1 MVITY
6 NRYRLIFSWP
16 IEYKVTVKI
25 LKVAVNNSYL
35 KVTVK
40 HISNTYKKTTLKKK
54 VTKNL
59 LQIN

>member
-35 KVTVK
+35 KVTFK
-40 HISNTYKKTTLKKK
+40 HISKTDCFGYLKK
-54 VTKNL
+54 N
-59 LQIN
+59 

>member
-6 NRYRLIFSWP
+6 NHYRLIFSWP

-40 HISNTYKKTTLKKK
+40 HISNEA
-54 VTKNL
+54 
-59 LQIN
+59 I